1 MSDYLDTYKQIA
13 EGHPDD
19 SYEPGTSKQRI
30 DLTEFYKETQQDD
43 ATIMVT
49 GAESL
54 RLGKF
59 SKQVAAHFKL
69 TGYESYDPFPSE
81 RNARAGQEG
90 FFTTIKETFK
100 TFVENIIKYIRMA
113 VDWVVDTVKS
123 IFGFRKS
130 ARINKAIND
139 ELGNVKQEFVKT
151 LNGLGFPGEEYNLEN
166 FLMELPP
173 DQDRIAQMMLLKSKF
188 DTDQGAIDG
197 LHDALP
203 LLEQAMAKLAQ
214 ATEKTTRA
222 KAQMASIIDKEY
234 RHTRVRSTNPALQTT
249 TLESPEINRI
259 VKGMMDVTLSLD
271 AEGLA
276 GMVSKLYETL
286 YKIKFSNDE
295 LQKGFSGCRKQ
306 IQDSLV
312 TERAK
317 LNKHNIP
324 VTLQSIQKLNL
335 RYIDMTSNTVD
346 ISKINFKVLGT
357 AIDKGEADKIK
368 EIADQY
374 KCPDL
379 LTMYQQMAFDVRNF
393 TQFCTSVSQSL
404 LVVDRQVTNLVD
416 WYNRANAYY
425 YHGLLLDV
433 EKLAELNME
442 ARHKGHTGNGDVDG
456 YPYDRDVVFIKDA
469 DAKTV
474 GERMAATNKIIIEND
489 LAGVKTA
496 LNNFS
501 KQTGW
506 SKMV

>member
-90 FFTTIKETFK
+90 FFTVIKEGFK

-130 ARINKAIND
+130 ARINKAVND

-151 LNGLGFPGEEYNLEN
+151 LNGLGFPGKEYNLEN

-173 DQDRIAQMMLLKSKF
+173 DQDRVAQVMLLKSKF

-197 LHDALP
+197 LYEALP
-203 LLEQAMAKLAQ
+203 LLQQGMAKLAQ
-214 ATEKTTRA
+214 ATEKATRA
-222 KAQMASIIDKEY
+222 KAQLSTVIDKEY
-234 RHTRVRSTNPALQTT
+234 RHSRVRAVNPNLQTS
-249 TLESPEINRI
+249 LGQSPEVNRL
-259 VKGMMDVTLSLD
+259 VKSIQEV
-271 AEGLA
+271 GLA
-276 GMVSKLYETL
+276 LDTEELASMVSKLYETL
-286 YKIKFSNDE
+286 YKIKFSNEE
-295 LQKGFSGCRKQ
+295 LQTGFSGCRKK

-317 LNKHNIP
+317 LRELDIP
-324 VTLQSIQKLNL
+324 ATLQSIQNANL
-335 RYIDMTSNTVD
+335 RYIEITANTVD

-357 AIDKGEADKIK
+357 AIDKTEADKIR
-368 EIADQY
+368 EVANQY
-374 KCPDL
+374 SFPPL
-379 LTMYQQMAFDVRNF
+379 LEVYEAMAYDVRNF

-404 LVVDRQVTNLVD
+404 LVVDRQVANLVD
-416 WYNRANAYY
+416 WYNRASAYY
-425 YHGLLLDV
+425 YHGLLGEV
-433 EKLAELNME
+433 EALAKLNTD
-442 ARHKGHTGNGDVDG
+442 ARKKGHSGNGDVEG
-456 YPYDRDVVFIKDA
+456 YPYDRDQVFIKDA
-469 DAKTV
+469 DAKTL
-474 GERMAATNKIIIEND
+474 GERMAATNKIIIEED

-501 KQTGW
+501 KQAGW